1 MEAGG
6 AILTALKGIPLAYNK
21 DMQEDKEAVFDAI
34 DTAKICLELFSSM
47 LGTMTVRTD
56 RLRQAASGGF
66 INATDCADYLVKKG
80 LPFRDAYRVSGRLVA
95 YCIEHKTDFESLPLD
110 VYREFSPLFDEGIY
124 DAVNLDNCVNRR
136 TVYGGPSHDSVMR
149 QIALVREAVSRIE

>member
-1 MEAGG
+1 
-6 AILTALKGIPLAYNK
+6 KGIPLAYNK

-34 DTAKICLELFSSM
+34 DNAKLCVELFTAM
-47 LGTMTVRTD
+47 LATMTVKKE

-95 YCIEHKTDFESLPLD
+95 YCIEHASDLESLPLET
-110 VYREFSPLFDEGIY
+110 YRTFSPLFDEDIY
-124 DAVNLDNCVNRR
+124 EAVNLENCVNGRK
-136 TVYGGPSHDSVMR
+136 VYGGPSKESVLH
-149 QIALVREAVSRIE
+149 QIELLKNFMEQ

>member
-1 MEAGG
+1 
-6 AILTALKGIPLAYNK
+6 
-21 DMQEDKEAVFDAI
+21 MQEDKEAVFDAI
-34 DTAKICLELFSSM
+34 DTAKLCIELFTAMIGS
-47 LGTMTVRTD
+47 MTVKTA
-56 RLRQAASGGF
+56 RLREAASGGF

-95 YCIEHKTDFESLPLD
+95 YCIENKTDFESLPLD
-110 VYREFSPLFDEGIY
+110 VYRNFSPLFDEGIY

-149 QIALVREAVSRIE
+149 QIALVRSKIG